1 MVGEAEAW
9 HIFIGAVITPAAMIT
24 AAGITASGFVLS
36 SAILGNIAQQALVG
50 QQDLQKQLV
59 EKIPITPPPSPK
71 FF

>member
-24 AAGITASGFVLS
+24 ASAITASGFILS
-36 SAILGNIAQQALVG
+36 TAIIGNVAQQALAG
-50 QQDLQKQLV
+50 QQDLQKLMV
-59 EKIPITPPPSPK
+59 EKISAPSPK